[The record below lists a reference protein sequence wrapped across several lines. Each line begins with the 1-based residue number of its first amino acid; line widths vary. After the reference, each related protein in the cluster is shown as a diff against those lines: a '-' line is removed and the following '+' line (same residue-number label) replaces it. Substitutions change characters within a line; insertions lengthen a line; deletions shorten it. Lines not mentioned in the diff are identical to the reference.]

1 MKLWLTILVD
11 TSDPLLDMS
20 GSALHCWR
28 EDGRTLCEPDFDVSY
43 NGISVE
49 NMDYDAAQAYLEERR
64 NDH

>member
-1 MKLWLTILVD
+1 
-11 TSDPLLDMS
+11 MS
-20 GSALHCWR
+20 RSTLHCWK
-28 EDGRTLCEPDFDVSY
+28 EDGRTVCDSDFDVRY